1 MRTHGALVGVP
12 LLCVFSRLTSLSLSL
27 SRKTRSCFLR
37 ANRCISTTSE
47 RARKGTALCVCV
59 WRRGWAQKTGGSCV
73 AFSKK
78 LCSLGVS
85 LLGCVTLWAPVGAI
99 LPAKIARASVGR
111 VVCARGHGRVTRCV
125 GAWHGRE
132 RERAS
137 ENLCFGGQ
145 SCRARNDNGEKIT
158 QTDSR
163 DNVFAAPPCHRC
175 DFARS
180 RDGYAAPGRFSL
192 GPQTLSWVFV
202 EFTNSVDVTLVWRNY
217 LCDSPRPLR
226 ASAGIEQARR
236 SIFFRCFETP

>member
-12 LLCVFSRLTSLSLSL
+12 LLCVFPILTSLSLSL

-37 ANRCISTTSE
+37 ANRYISTTSE

-85 LLGCVTLWAPVGAI
+85 LLGCVSLWAPVGAI

-111 VVCARGHGRVTRCV
+111 VVCARGHGRGTGCV

-132 RERAS
+132 RERENA
-137 ENLCFGGQ
+137 NLCFWGQ
-145 SCRARNDNGEKIT
+145 SFRARAENREST
-158 QTDSR
+158 THTTSR
-163 DNVFAAPPCHRC
+163 DNVFAAPPCHR
-175 DFARS
+175 
-180 RDGYAAPGRFSL
+180 
-192 GPQTLSWVFV
+192 
-202 EFTNSVDVTLVWRNY
+202 
-217 LCDSPRPLR
+217 
-226 ASAGIEQARR
+226 
-236 SIFFRCFETP
+236 